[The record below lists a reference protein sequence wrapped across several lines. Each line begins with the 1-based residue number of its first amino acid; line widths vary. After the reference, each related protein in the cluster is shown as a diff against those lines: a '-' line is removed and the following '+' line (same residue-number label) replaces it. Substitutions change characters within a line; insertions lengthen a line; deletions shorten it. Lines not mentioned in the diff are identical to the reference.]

1 MLIIKVSKKR
11 GIEKALKEYKSK
23 VIRTRQSR
31 EIVQRKEFKKKS
43 QKRREEINRAIYRQK
58 LYDENQD

>member
-1 MLIIKVSKKR
+1 MLIIKVNKKK
-11 GIEKALKEYKSK
+11 GIERALKEYKSK

-31 EIVQRKEFKKKS
+31 EIVSRKEFKKKS

-58 LYDENQD
+58 LDDENRI

>member
-1 MLIIKVSKKR
+1 MIIIKVDNKR
-11 GIEKALKEYKSK
+11 GIERALKEYKSK

-31 EIVQRKEFKKKS
+31 EIVNRKEFKKTS

-58 LYDENQD
+58 LDNENRI

>member
-1 MLIIKVSKKR
+1 MIIIKVDNKK
-11 GIEKALKEYKSK
+11 GIERALKEYKSK

-31 EIVQRKEFKKKS
+31 EIVNRKEFKKKS

-58 LYDENQD
+58 LDDENRI

>member
-1 MLIIKVSKKR
+1 MIIIKVDNKK
-11 GIEKALKEYKSK
+11 GIERALKEYKSK

-31 EIVQRKEFKKKS
+31 EIVNRKEFKKKS

-58 LYDENQD
+58 LDNENRI